1 MLYVKGG
8 NCLDNAPIESFF
20 GHLKDEIECKKCKTL
35 DGIRAKIDEYMY
47 YYNNNRY
54 QCGLNKMTPLEYKN
68 LIALS
73 Y

>member
-1 MLYVKGG
+1 
-8 NCLDNAPIESFF
+8 
-20 GHLKDEIECKKCKTL
+20 
-35 DGIRAKIDEYMY
+35 RAKIDEYMY

-54 QCGLNKMTPLEYKN
+54 QWGLNKMTPLEYKN